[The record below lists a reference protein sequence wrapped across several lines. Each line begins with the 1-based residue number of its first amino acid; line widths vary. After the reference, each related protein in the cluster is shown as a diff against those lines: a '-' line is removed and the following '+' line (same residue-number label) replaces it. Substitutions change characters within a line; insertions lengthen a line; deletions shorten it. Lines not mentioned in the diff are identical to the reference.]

1 LTADPDG
8 MIKHNCARG
17 NRHGL
22 TSFERSLRTLG
33 RITESVLAGSLRV
46 RDAVTATIAALISPG
61 VLSAE
66 IGFGV

>member
-22 TSFERSLRTLG
+22 TSFERSL
-33 RITESVLAGSLRV
+33 
-46 RDAVTATIAALISPG
+46 
-61 VLSAE
+61 SAE